1 MTEIEFI
8 RKCDTDFSERLY
20 LVADKVGS
28 AFSNNGSVKI
38 ISLSGPTCSGKT
50 TAAGLL
56 SQRLGGYGI
65 SVLTVSIDDFYFDRD
80 YLHALA
86 TYKGTGKIDYDSVDT
101 IDLDSLKKFI
111 VEICATGR
119 AECPIFDFKTGRRS
133 GMKTLTA
140 DKGTVLLFEGI
151 QAIYPEIR
159 ALFGSFGLV
168 SIYICP
174 QTPVSD
180 GGEVFL
186 PDEIRLLRRIV
197 RDSNFRG
204 ADVGFTLTLWESVRH
219 NEELNIFPYVSDCD
233 FRIDSTHAYEIR
245 VLKPYLERLL
255 PTFGEDSPH
264 KAAAE
269 RILQRI
275 ASVTPIDSSLIPQN
289 SLYKEFV

>member
-8 RKCDTDFSERLY
+8 RKCDADFSERLC
-20 LVADKVGS
+20 LVADEVGKS
-28 AFSNNGSVKI
+28 FSSNGSVKI

-56 SQRLGGYGI
+56 AERLDTYGI
-65 SVLTVSIDDFYFDRD
+65 SVLTVSIDDFYYDRD
-80 YLHALA
+80 YLQKLSR
-86 TYKGTGKIDYDSVDT
+86 YKGAEKIDYDSVDT
-101 IDLDSLKKFI
+101 IDLCALKKFI
-111 VEICATGR
+111 VEIWATGR
-119 AECPIFDFKTGRRS
+119 AECPVFDFKSGARR
-133 GMKTLTA
+133 GTKTLTI
-140 DKGTVLLFEGI
+140 DKSTVLLFEGI

-159 ALFGSFGLV
+159 ALLGGFGFV

-174 QTPVSD
+174 QTPINE

-186 PDEIRLLRRIV
+186 PDEIRLLRRLV

-204 ADVGFTLTLWESVRH
+204 ADAEFTFQLWDSVRR
-219 NEELNIFPYVSDCD
+219 NEDLNIFPYAHACD

-255 PTFGEDSPH
+255 TSVSAESEYKADAQKILAKIEGVPT
-264 KAAAE
+264 
-269 RILQRI
+269 
-275 ASVTPIDSSLIPQN
+275 IDSSLIPEN

>member
-8 RKCDTDFSERLY
+8 RKCDSDFSERLC
-20 LVADKVGS
+20 LVADEVARS
-28 AFSNNGSVKI
+28 FSNNGSVKI
-38 ISLSGPTCSGKT
+38 ISLAGPTCSGKT
-50 TAAGLL
+50 TAAGLITK
-56 SQRLGGYGI
+56 RLGKSGI

-80 YLHALA
+80 YLHDLSES
-86 TYKGTGKIDYDSVDT
+86 KGTGKIDYDSVDT
-101 IDLDSLKKFI
+101 IDLGALKKFI
-111 VEICATGR
+111 VDISTAGR
-119 AECPIFDFKTGRRS
+119 AECPIFDFKTGTRS
-133 GMKTLTA
+133 GTRTLIA
-140 DKGTVLLFEGI
+140 NESTVLLFEGI

-159 ALFGSFGLV
+159 DLLCGFGLV

-186 PDEIRLLRRIV
+186 PDEIRLMRRIV

-204 ADVGFTLTLWESVRH
+204 AKADFTLTLWESVRH
-219 NEELNIFPYVSDCD
+219 NEEQNIFPYADGCD
-233 FRIDSTHAYEIR
+233 FRIDSTHAYEVR

-255 PTFGEDSPH
+255 PTVGEDSPH

-275 ASVTPIDSSLIPQN
+275 ASVTPIDSSLIPEN